1 MVGLP
6 ATMSMLREGADDWC
20 QGIDL
25 GSRRTTVANGC
36 KEYIA
41 CDGHHLKI
49 KQLRPEANTSRRQRE
64 K

>member
-6 ATMSMLREGADDWC
+6 ATVSMLREGADDWC

-25 GSRRTTVANGC
+25 ESRRTTMANGHT
-36 KEYIA
+36 EYRA

-49 KQLRPEANTSRRQRE
+49 KQLRPEENTSRRQRE